1 MVTPTYKR
9 NMLERNTNIRH
20 RNTCFLTFSVD
31 CFFLFV
37 TYNALTG
44 LHVFFQICN
53 SVNTLNSQL
62 YVFLKTQQLS
72 NSRYNQ
78 SFTHTEKQ
86 SEIKLLF
93 LSLIVFTSYPFPLTA
108 VYENHDKLLA
118 IVPLSLH
125 DQTAICS

>member
-9 NMLERNTNIRH
+9 NTLKRNTSIRQ
-20 RNTCFLTFSVD
+20 RNTCFFTFSVD
-31 CFFLFV
+31 CFFFLIV
-37 TYNALTG
+37 AYNA
-44 LHVFFQICN
+44 
-53 SVNTLNSQL
+53 
-62 YVFLKTQQLS
+62 FLKCIFKDPTIIKF
-72 NSRYNQ
+72 RYNQ
-78 SFTHTEKQ
+78 SFTHTEEQ

-93 LSLIVFTSYPFPLTA
+93 LSLTVFTSYPFPLMA